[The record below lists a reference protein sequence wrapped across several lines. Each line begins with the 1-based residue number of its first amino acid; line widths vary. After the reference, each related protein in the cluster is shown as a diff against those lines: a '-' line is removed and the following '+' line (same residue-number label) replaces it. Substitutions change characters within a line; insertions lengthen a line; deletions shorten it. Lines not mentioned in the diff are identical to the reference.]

1 MQVAKTCSVNDRIK
15 LFDTQNVYEGD
26 ASVDER
32 TREQK
37 AEAIRREILELKSQ
51 NNDEKSMGS
60 DVEIQSPIESKV
72 KPLKIPMKP
81 KMVDGGKQPRGVP
94 GATLR
99 INQPPGIQT
108 SPQPSEVKSILRS
121 SRSTERNPMSV
132 ISNNNTD
139 DTSQQR
145 RGSLEHIGSVK
156 SRIESY
162 LSATEEELQQQQ
174 QQQQQS
180 NNNLSVQP
188 SSSMSQQLKSIL
200 VNSEKA
206 KKRSPKLVD
215 SGNCFQIYTQSATD
229 YSEDDEELALRNRQM
244 ESHLLQ
250 IPEHPGFLK
259 NIIGISAVTLVSTY
273 INVFVQQS
281 LSHLKHREFFFKL
294 FLTKSNLSIFQLC

>member
-1 MQVAKTCSVNDRIK
+1 MNDRIK
-15 LFDTQNVYEGD
+15 LFDTQNIYDGD
-26 ASVDER
+26 ADIDER

-51 NNDEKSMGS
+51 NKDEKSIGS

-81 KMVDGGKQPRGVP
+81 KMVDGGKQQRGVP

-108 SPQPSEVKSILRS
+108 SPQPPEVKSILRS
-121 SRSTERNPMSV
+121 SRSSERNPIPVM
-132 ISNNNTD
+132 NNNNF

-145 RGSLEHIGSVK
+145 RGSMENIGSVK

-162 LSATEEELQQQQ
+162 LSVTEEELQQQQ
-174 QQQQQS
+174 QQQNTSQ
-180 NNNLSVQP
+180 SVQP
-188 SSSMSQQLKSIL
+188 ISSMGQQLKSIL
-200 VNSEKA
+200 VNSERG
-206 KKRSPKLVD
+206 KKKSPKLIE
-215 SGNCFQIYTQSATD
+215 SGNSFQIYTQSATD

-250 IPEHPGFLK
+250 IPEHPG
-259 NIIGISAVTLVSTY
+259 II
-273 INVFVQQS
+273 
-281 LSHLKHREFFFKL
+281 
-294 FLTKSNLSIFQLC
+294 